1 MSEPILISPLL
12 DGFLMGEPISDHN
25 GIRCCPA
32 MDSQSSEKY
41 FVKIIS
47 LPPTSAQLE
56 AMLLAGAFSDEAS
69 AVKYYEERANDYIRE
84 IEVLQQL
91 SRQEGFIP
99 CCGYQSV
106 SSQEHIGFDV
116 YILNKYM
123 RSLERQFTKKPIT
136 HLQAL
141 NMSLDIC
148 SALAACRRSGYIYAN
163 LKPTNIFVTENG
175 EYKISD
181 LGFIHMSGLKYAA
194 LPENCIS
201 AYTPPEIVDA
211 YSSVNDTL
219 DVYALGMI
227 LYRIFNGDS
236 LPENKEVPLSPPQ
249 YADEEL
255 ASIILKACSINPEE
269 RWRDPAQMGQM
280 LVAYI
285 QKNGTFDTPV
295 VPLPVEPDIIP
306 EEPVTEE
313 TPIDQETAE
322 TQDVLPEA
330 EMLETENEETLPA
343 ADDIPVD
350 QEIMTEAAPLPQED
364 GTEISDVPEEV
375 SDVQEAVDLP
385 SEETTQEAMD
395 MPSEEIMPETDE
407 IPATADAS
415 EPVTE
420 EAELVSEEEAEASTA
435 PVPVEILQ
443 EEVNSEE
450 PTDIPEQPA
459 EVAVETID
467 PTLEVV
473 PELPDN
479 SPVQNI
485 EEVEPETSAEI
496 TPEMAESQLMDI
508 LEKHDAFSQ
517 EVAEIKAAA
526 AYLELDRAPDQI
538 DAADYDGVTDEVSE
552 ILSQAD
558 DLVALD
564 VPAPAVAPEASEI
577 VLEIPQEEEDSAE
590 TEPETPTPEIEIT
603 EEDIDMKSNEK
614 PRRSHLVRNIIII
627 VLLLLLLAGGALF
640 YQYIVIQT
648 VDQLEVTGV
657 KDQLI
662 VQVSSEADESLLT
675 ISCEDK
681 YGQKSIVPVYQG
693 TAEFTG
699 LRADSQYTIEVHI
712 AGLHILQGNT
722 KETYTTPNET
732 VLLQHSV
739 ITGNEPGSAILN
751 FTIEGPDSDR
761 WNFTYSTD
769 GYPEKTT
776 SFQGT
781 SVTLTDLLPN
791 KVYKGALTP
800 EADLFITKPME
811 IEFTA
816 SELIQANNLK
826 ITGCSAG
833 KLTVAWDAPENTT
846 VESWTVRCYS
856 GKDGSSYDQ
865 TVTTSKTSHEF
876 KGLNSTESFTVE
888 VTAVGQTMVQK
899 VSIPANSVTV
909 TKLTA
914 DTSIAGVINLKW
926 ESGGAPKNGW
936 TISYSINGSDNILTA
951 NSKEKSAVIKPVV
964 PNTEYTVT
972 IASADSVHT
981 FCDEISVTTM
991 ATEEFSIDI
1000 NNKKITAADIQV
1012 SLFKQPT
1019 ADQWDYTT
1027 LKDSDYTNKFA
1038 TGDKAGLLL
1047 YLKKEY
1053 EDSAAEMNATFVIY
1067 NDKGE
1072 IIQVASKDAV
1082 WNKAWTKNNCIFNI
1096 PTMPQEAGFY
1106 KIALYLNSQLVS
1118 EHDFSIA

>member
-12 DGFLMGEPISDHN
+12 DGFLMGDPISDHN

-56 AMLLAGAFSDEAS
+56 AMLLAGAFEDEAS
-69 AVKYYEERANDYIRE
+69 AMKYYEDRANDYIRE

-106 SSQEHIGFDV
+106 SSEEHIGFDV

-136 HLQAL
+136 HLEAL

-148 SALAACRRSGYIYAN
+148 SALAACRRSGYIYTN

-194 LPENCIS
+194 LPENYIS

-227 LYRIFNGDS
+227 LYRIFSGDT

-255 ASIILKACSINPEE
+255 ASIILKACSVNPEE
-269 RWRDPAQMGQM
+269 RWRDPVQMGQM

-285 QKNGTFDTPV
+285 QKNGTFDTPI
-295 VPLPVEPDIIP
+295 VPLAAEPIP
-306 EEPVTEE
+306 EESPIDTETVEAQEIENPELPPETAIIETDNENPLPATEE
-313 TPIDQETAE
+313 IPADQEDMVAAAPIDPADEIE
-322 TQDVLPEA
+322 NPE
-330 EMLETENEETLPA
+330 LTE
-343 ADDIPVD
+343 
-350 QEIMTEAAPLPQED
+350 
-364 GTEISDVPEEV
+364 
-375 SDVQEAVDLP
+375 DLP
-385 SEETTQEAMD
+385 SEEVPGIPEAID
-395 MPSEEIMPETDE
+395 IPSEKTLPEEDA
-407 IPATADAS
+407 IPAAMEDS
-415 EPVTE
+415 ESVTE
-420 EAELVSEEEAEASTA
+420 ESEVITEEIADAA
-435 PVPVEILQ
+435 VPPVPEEILQ
-443 EEVNSEE
+443 EQVISEE
-450 PTDIPEQPA
+450 SSDILEQTDDLLE
-459 EVAVETID
+459 EVTD
-467 PTLEVV
+467 PVLIQQSESS
-473 PELPDN
+473 DN
-479 SPVQNI
+479 APVQDI
-485 EEVEPETSAEI
+485 DEIKPDSTEKI

-526 AYLELDRAPDQI
+526 VYLELDRAPEQI
-538 DAADYDGVTDEVSE
+538 DTVDYDGVTDEVSE
-552 ILSQAD
+552 ILAQAD

-564 VPAPAVAPEASEI
+564 VPVHDAAEI
-577 VLEIPQEEEDSAE
+577 ILEIPQETEDPIE
-590 TEPETPTPEIEIT
+590 TEPDAPIPEIENT
-603 EEDIDMKSNEK
+603 EEEIDMKSNEK

-627 VLLLLLLAGGALF
+627 ILLLLLLAGGALF
-640 YQYIVIQT
+640 YQYIVVQT
-648 VDQLEVTGV
+648 VDQLNVTGV

-699 LRADSQYTIEVHI
+699 LRADSQYTITVHI
-712 AGLHILQGNT
+712 AGLHILQGKT
-722 KETYTTPNET
+722 KETYSTPNET
-732 VLLQHSV
+732 VLLQHNV

-776 SFQGT
+776 TFQGT

-816 SELIQANNLK
+816 AELIQANNLK

-833 KLTVAWDAPENTT
+833 KLTVVWEAPENTS

-888 VTAVGQTMVQK
+888 VTAVGQTMMQK

-914 DTSIAGVINLKW
+914 DTSIAGAINLKW

-981 FCDEISVTTM
+981 FCEEISVTTM
-991 ATEEFSIDI
+991 ATEDFSIDI

-1019 ADQWDYTT
+1019 AAQWDYTT

-1038 TGDKAGLLL
+1038 SGDKAGLLL

-1072 IIQVASKDAV
+1072 VINVASKDAV

-1096 PTMPQEAGFY
+1096 PAIPQEAGYY

-1118 EHDFSIA
+1118 ELDFSVA

>member
-56 AMLLAGAFSDEAS
+56 AMLLAGAFADEAS
-69 AVKYYEERANDYIRE
+69 AVKYYEDRANDYIRE

-106 SSQEHIGFDV
+106 SSEEHIGFDV

-136 HLQAL
+136 HLEAL

-227 LYRIFNGDS
+227 LYRIFSGDV
-236 LPENKEVPLSPPQ
+236 LPESKEAPLPPPQ

-255 ASIILKACSINPEE
+255 ASIILKACSVNPEE

-306 EEPVTEE
+306 EEPAAEE
-313 TPIDQETAE
+313 TPIEEEAAE
-322 TQDVLPEA
+322 TQEPLPEDQVVD
-330 EMLETENEETLPA
+330 TDNEEELPA
-343 ADDIPVD
+343 TEEIPAYD
-350 QEIMTEAAPLPQED
+350 ENIAEDAPVAQED
-364 GTEISDVPEEV
+364 PADNPQPPEAIPSEEV
-375 SDVQEAVDLP
+375 SDVAEAADTP
-385 SEETTQEAMD
+385 SEET
-395 MPSEEIMPETDE
+395 MPEADE
-407 IPATADAS
+407 LPATTDDS

-420 EAELVSEEEAEASTA
+420 EAELIPEEETEAA
-435 PVPVEILQ
+435 IPPVPEEIFQ
-443 EEVNSEE
+443 EEVISEDS
-450 PTDIPEQPA
+450 TDIPEQPA
-459 EVAVETID
+459 EVAEEAIEPAQD
-467 PTLEVV
+467 EV
-473 PELPDN
+473 PDN
-479 SPVQNI
+479 TPVQNI
-485 EEVEPETSAEI
+485 DETAPESSEEI
-496 TPEMAESQLMDI
+496 TPEMAESQLIDI
-508 LEKHDAFSQ
+508 LEKHDAFSK

-526 AYLELDRAPDQI
+526 AYLELDRAPEQI
-538 DAADYDGVTDEVSE
+538 DADDYDGVTDEVSE

-564 VPAPAVAPEASEI
+564 VPAPAVAPDASEI
-577 VLEIPQEEEDSAE
+577 VLEIPQEETDPAE
-590 TEPETPTPEIEIT
+590 TEPETQPPEIEIT

-614 PRRSHLVRNIIII
+614 PRRSHLLRNIVII

-640 YQYIVIQT
+640 YQYIVVQT

-722 KETYTTPNET
+722 TETYTTPNET

-846 VESWTVRCYS
+846 VESWTVRCFS

-865 TVTTSKTSHEF
+865 TITTSKTSHEF

-964 PNTEYTVT
+964 PNTEYKVT

-1012 SLFKQPT
+1012 SLFKQPA
-1019 ADQWDYTT
+1019 ADQWDYAT

-1038 TGDKAGLLL
+1038 IGDKAGLLL

-1072 IIQVASKDAV
+1072 IIHVASKDAV

-1096 PTMPQEAGFY
+1096 PTLPQEAGYY

-1118 EHDFSIA
+1118 ELDFSIA